1 MKTTIIQVAILI
13 VTLVTNSHLMG
24 QPCSSVIPMSCG
36 TVYTANLIQGAGVW
50 DNYTGTSLN
59 YYGSEQVWSFTP
71 STTDNYTFNLD
82 QGVNDADFFLMDAC
96 GNLAGNLSGGYWSG
110 LSNMTVNLTG
120 GTTYYLIADL
130 YSNSANST
138 VTVGVDCLA
147 SSAPPN
153 DLCSGA
159 TNLPCGTTNLAGTT
173 VNSTSVAHGTG
184 CTMSNYGAWYSFIG
198 DGNSTTISASPA
210 SGYEIEMSISS
221 GSCASLTNIVC
232 RDAGNPET
240 HTFTT
245 TNGVTYFVYIAHWSL
260 SSSTTGTFTISRSCA
275 AVTPVCNDLS
285 VNTTLFSQSGLTTCG
300 SGDDFSSSD
309 VCGSSYM
316 NGEDFVIEYTPNTTE
331 CIDIALTNTNTWTG
345 VFLTDGCPSSSSATC
360 LGEATNSSGNPTLS
374 GMNVVAGQTY
384 YITISTYPSPDC
396 TPFGIDIT
404 ACPPPVMGQD
414 CPGAEMVCSNTS
426 FAGNS
431 SGFGTQELDAS
442 NQGCLSSGEKES
454 SWYYV
459 NIGSNGTLE
468 MTISPVASDD
478 YDWAIWGPF
487 SSTNAST
494 NCPPTSDPIRCSY
507 AGGDGDTGMGN
518 GATDFSEGAGGNK
531 WIAPLNVIDDEIYIL
546 LITNHSA
553 SSQPFNLNWGGT
565 AGLDCTPISLPVEL
579 TFFTGNK
586 TGNINHLSWETA
598 TETNN
603 DYFIL
608 EHSVDG
614 FAWSEITKM
623 NGAGNSTEI
632 NNYSFDHRDFPK
644 TINYYRLTQV
654 DFDGK
659 RETFEIVSIDNS
671 SDRKLIKT
679 VNMIGQEVNEN
690 YKGVVID
697 YYDDNTVVKRYQK

>member
-1 MKTTIIQVAILI
+1 MKTTTQKIALLIAVYTLLFTTNINAQCMNFGSQYPAAPQTTTSPTLSNVA
-13 VTLVTNSHLMG
+13 TCFYGGDYGRYNVTNG
-24 QPCSSVIPMSCG
+24 ETYTWTTCG
-36 TVYTANLIQGAGVW
+36 DTDFDTQLSLWNTAH
-50 DNYTGTSLN
+50 TTS
-59 YYGSEQVWSFTP
+59 YAY
-71 STTDNYTFNLD
+71 
-82 QGVNDADFFLMDAC
+82 NDDAC
-96 GNLAGNLSGGYWSG
+96 GLQSTITWTATFTGQVDVLVSRFNCNDE
-110 LSNMTVNLTG
+110 NTCMTVQWACITCGG
-120 GTTYYLIADL
+120 GT
-130 YSNSANST
+130 
-138 VTVGVDCLA
+138 
-147 SSAPPN
+147 APPN

-184 CTMSNYGAWYSFIG
+184 CSMSNYGVWYSFIG

-210 SGYEIEMSISS
+210 SGYDIEMSISS
-221 GSCASLTNIVC
+221 GSCGSLTNIVC

-245 TNGVTYFVYIAHWSL
+245 TNGVTYFVYIAHWSS

-300 SGDDFSSSD
+300 SGNDFSSSD
-309 VCGSSYM
+309 ACGSSYM

-331 CIDIALTNTNTWTG
+331 CVQIALTNTGSWTG
-345 VFLTDGCPSSSSATC
+345 VFLTDECPSNPSANC
-360 LGEATNSSGNPTLS
+360 IGSATNSSGNPTLS

-384 YITISTYPSPDC
+384 YITISTWLSPDC
-396 TPFGIDIT
+396 TPFNVDII
-404 ACPPPVMGQD
+404 ACPPADGQD

-431 SGFGTQELDAS
+431 SGYGTQELNAS
-442 NQGCLSSGEKES
+442 NQGCLSSGERES

-487 SSTNAST
+487 SSTTAST

-518 GATDFSEGAGGNK
+518 GATDFSEGAVGDK
-531 WIAPLNVIDDEIYIL
+531 WIAPLNVVDDEIYIL
-546 LITNHSA
+546 LITNHST

-608 EHSVDG
+608 EHSTDG
-614 FAWSEITKM
+614 FSWNEITKEK
-623 NGAGNSTEI
+623 GAGNSTKI
-632 NNYSFDHRDFPK
+632 NTYFYDHRDFPLA
-644 TINYYRLTQV
+644 INYYRLTQV

-679 VNMIGQEVNEN
+679 VNMIGQEINEN

>member
-210 SGYEIEMSISS
+210 SGYDIEMSISS

-260 SSSTTGTFTISRSCA
+260 SSSTTGTFTISR
-275 AVTPVCNDLS
+275 TCNS
-285 VNTTLFSQSGLTTCG
+285 
-300 SGDDFSSSD
+300 
-309 VCGSSYM
+309 
-316 NGEDFVIEYTPNTTE
+316 
-331 CIDIALTNTNTWTG
+331 
-345 VFLTDGCPSSSSATC
+345 
-360 LGEATNSSGNPTLS
+360 PT
-374 GMNVVAGQTY
+374 
-384 YITISTYPSPDC
+384 
-396 TPFGIDIT
+396 
-404 ACPPPVMGQD
+404 PVMGQD

-431 SGFGTQELDAS
+431 SGFGTQELNAS
-442 NQGCLSSGEKES
+442 NQGCLSSGERES

-487 SSTNAST
+487 SSTTAST

-518 GATDFSEGAGGNK
+518 GATDFSEGAVGDK
-531 WIAPLNVIDDEIYIL
+531 WIAPLNVVDDEIYIL
-546 LITNHSA
+546 LITNHST

-608 EHSVDG
+608 EHSTDG
-614 FAWSEITKM
+614 FSWNEITKEK
-623 NGAGNSTEI
+623 GAGNSTKI
-632 NNYSFDHRDFPK
+632 NTYFYDHRDFPLA
-644 TINYYRLTQV
+644 INYYRLTQV

>member
-1 MKTTIIQVAILI
+1 MKTTTQKIALLIAVYTLLFTTNINAQCMNFGSQYPAAPQTTTSPTLSNVA
-13 VTLVTNSHLMG
+13 TCFYGGDYGRYNVTNG
-24 QPCSSVIPMSCG
+24 ETYTWTTCG
-36 TVYTANLIQGAGVW
+36 DTDFDTQLSLWNTAH
-50 DNYTGTSLN
+50 TTS
-59 YYGSEQVWSFTP
+59 YAY
-71 STTDNYTFNLD
+71 
-82 QGVNDADFFLMDAC
+82 NDDAC
-96 GNLAGNLSGGYWSG
+96 GLQSTITWTATFTGQVDVLVSRFNCNDE
-110 LSNMTVNLTG
+110 NTCMTVQWACITCGG
-120 GTTYYLIADL
+120 GT
-130 YSNSANST
+130 
-138 VTVGVDCLA
+138 
-147 SSAPPN
+147 APPN

-210 SGYEIEMSISS
+210 SGYDIEMSISS

-245 TNGVTYFVYIAHWSL
+245 TNGVTYFVYIAHWSS
-260 SSSTTGTFTISRSCA
+260 SSSTTGTFTISR
-275 AVTPVCNDLS
+275 TR
-285 VNTTLFSQSGLTTCG
+285 
-300 SGDDFSSSD
+300 
-309 VCGSSYM
+309 
-316 NGEDFVIEYTPNTTE
+316 
-331 CIDIALTNTNTWTG
+331 
-345 VFLTDGCPSSSSATC
+345 
-360 LGEATNSSGNPTLS
+360 NSPT
-374 GMNVVAGQTY
+374 
-384 YITISTYPSPDC
+384 
-396 TPFGIDIT
+396 
-404 ACPPPVMGQD
+404 PVMGQD

-431 SGFGTQELDAS
+431 SGFGTQELNAS
-442 NQGCLSSGEKES
+442 NQGCLSSGERES

-487 SSTNAST
+487 TDLTANA
-494 NCPPTSDPIRCSY
+494 NCPPISTPIRCSY
-507 AGGDGDTGMGN
+507 AGGSGDTGMSN
-518 GATDFSEGAGGNK
+518 GATDFSEDAGGDK
-531 WIAPLNVIDDEIYIL
+531 WVAPLNVVDDEIYIL
-546 LITNHSA
+546 LITNHSI

-608 EHSVDG
+608 EHSTDG
-614 FAWSEITKM
+614 FSWNEITKEK
-623 NGAGNSTEI
+623 GAGNSTKI
-632 NNYSFDHRDFPK
+632 NTYFYDHRDFPLA
-644 TINYYRLTQV
+644 INYYRLTQV

>member
-1 MKTTIIQVAILI
+1 MKTTTQKIALLI
-13 VTLVTNSHLMG
+13 A
-24 QPCSSVIPMSCG
+24 
-36 TVYTANLIQGAGVW
+36 VYTLLFTTNINAQAG
-50 DNYTGTSLN
+50 
-59 YYGSEQVWSFTP
+59 
-71 STTDNYTFNLD
+71 ST
-82 QGVNDADFFLMDAC
+82 C
-96 GNLAGNLSGGYWSG
+96 GNPL
-110 LSNMTVNLTG
+110 TV
-120 GTTYYLIADL
+120 
-130 YSNSANST
+130 
-138 VTVGVDCLA
+138 
-147 SSAPPN
+147 
-153 DLCSGA
+153 
-159 TNLPCGTTNLAGTT
+159 TNLPFN
-173 VNSTSVAHGTG
+173 
-184 CTMSNYGAWYSFIG
+184 
-198 DGNSTTISASPA
+198 
-210 SGYEIEMSISS
+210 
-221 GSCASLTNIVC
+221 
-232 RDAGNPET
+232 DAGNT
-240 HTFTT
+240 STFGDNYNSSDVPTVASGAVTNGTGSSDYLNGDDVVYAYTPTCDQEITIAT
-245 TNGVTYFVYIAHWSL
+245 TNDNSWIGLWAFEGCPFSSTVGYHTSTSGTTREISNLAVTAGQTYYFVV
-260 SSSTTGTFTISRSCA
+260 STWPSPQSTDYTISITENTSC
-275 AVTPVCNDLS
+275 PVPPECNDLS

-309 VCGSSYM
+309 ACGSSYM
-316 NGEDFVIEYTPNTTE
+316 GGEDFVIEYTPNTTE

-345 VFLTDGCPSSSSATC
+345 VFLTDECPSSSSATC

-374 GMNVVAGQTY
+374 GMNVTAGQTY
-384 YITISTYPSPDC
+384 YITVSTYPLPDC
-396 TPFGIDIT
+396 TPFDIDIT
-404 ACPPPVMGQD
+404 ACPPPVIGQD

-431 SGFGTQELDAS
+431 SGFGTQELNAS
-442 NQGCLSSGEKES
+442 NQGCLSSGERES

-518 GATDFSEGAGGNK
+518 GATDFSEGAGGDK
-531 WIAPLNVIDDEIYIL
+531 WIAPLNVVDDEIYIL
-546 LITNHSA
+546 LITNHST